1 MTKGLGM
8 STSTYSLDDL
18 IAMLQPDVQALEDG
32 RRRMIDV
39 WHGRPTDSLPIL
51 FGVGAPEGVT
61 GGGDMVRHFT
71 DDEQMLYDTVVGLL
85 GAARAG
91 SDIQLT
97 IRANTGT
104 GTFATAAG
112 CELLPSEFALP
123 WTTHVSRA
131 ALEAFHPE
139 EMNLAEAGIF
149 PRVKRLYAYFRSKL
163 PACVHLF
170 CADSQSPFDLAHLLY
185 GDPIFYDMYDD
196 PDFVHALLRKATY
209 LYIEGTKLIKGW
221 MGEPLDGGY
230 HWGMAVAN
238 GGTRSCEDTPTL
250 LNEEAIAEFVHPYRA
265 QGLAPFGGGFVH
277 YCGDNAH
284 LYRDVLSE
292 PMVNGLNFGNPE
304 RHDMGQVIADLI
316 AAGKCYWG
324 SIPRDDDETLEAY
337 FARVIGYTQGT
348 RTGLIFTPSLRG
360 DEWNEPERVVG
371 VWRELQ

>member
-1 MTKGLGM
+1 M

-18 IAMLQPDVQALEDG
+18 IAMLQPNLQALEDG
-32 RRRMIDV
+32 RRRMTDV
-39 WHGRPTDSLPIL
+39 WHGRATDSLPIL
-51 FGVGAPEGVT
+51 FSAGAPEGVT
-61 GGGDMVRHFT
+61 GGGDMVRHFE

-85 GAARAG
+85 GTARAG
-91 SDIQLT
+91 SDMQLT

-104 GTFATAAG
+104 GTYATAAG
-112 CELLPSEFALP
+112 CRLLPSEFALP
-123 WTTHVSRA
+123 WCTHVSRET
-131 ALEAFHPE
+131 LEAFHPE
-139 EMNLAEAGIF
+139 EMNLAEAGVL
-149 PRVKRLYAYFRSKL
+149 PRVKRLYDFFRSKL
-163 PACVHLF
+163 PSFVHFF

-196 PDFVHALLRKATY
+196 PDFVHDLLRKATY

-221 MGEPLDGGY
+221 MGETLEGDY

-238 GGTRSCEDTPTL
+238 GGSRSCEDTATL
-250 LNEEAIAEFVHPYRA
+250 LNDDAIAEFVHPYRA

-292 PMVNGLNFGNPE
+292 PLARGLNFGNPE
-304 RHDMGQVIADLI
+304 RHDMGQVIGDLI

-324 SIPRDDDETLEAY
+324 GVPRGDDETLEAY
-337 FARVIGYTQGT
+337 FRRVIGYTQGT
-348 RTGLIFTPSLRG
+348 RTGLIFMASLRG
-360 DEWNEPERVVG
+360 EETQEPERVLG